1 MKGLRL
7 AAAILAVLMAFLL
20 CSCGKDKETID
31 EQLYE
36 EDLEPASSIVI
47 NEEEAEVLNEKVPVC
62 LYFGDEQKS
71 KLVKE
76 IRYLDIDEAKK
87 GVSTLASAIVKE
99 LISGPKAKGLTNV
112 LPEGVTLRAP
122 VTVEGRVATV
132 DLTREF
138 IDNHPGGKTME
149 ELSVYSIVNAL
160 TELKEI
166 ERVKI
171 IINGKQAKNFKGN
184 RTLDKEFPRNE
195 AVINKEVGMA
205 RPEDGGLVPVSAEE
219 PDPLT
224 GEEDPLE

>member
-7 AAAILAVLMAFLL
+7 TAAILAVLMALLL
-20 CSCGKDKETID
+20 CSCGKDKVTID
-31 EQLYE
+31 EQLTE
-36 EDLEPASSIVI
+36 DDLEPASSIVI
-47 NEEEAEVLNEKVPVC
+47 NEEEAAVLNEKVPVC
-62 LYFGDEQKS
+62 LYFGDEQKN

-87 GVSTLASAIVKE
+87 GVSALASAIVKE
-99 LISGPKAKGLTNV
+99 LISGPKAKGLTHV
-112 LPEGVTLRAP
+112 LPEGVSLRAP

-138 IDNHPGGKTME
+138 IDKHPGGKEME

-171 IINGKQAKNFKGN
+171 IINGKQAKNFKGSL
-184 RTLDKEFPRNE
+184 TLDKEFPRNE
-195 AVINKEVGMA
+195 AIINKEVGMA
-205 RPEDGGLVPVSAEE
+205 RPEDGGLVPVSGEE
-219 PDPLT
+219 ANSLVD
-224 GEEDPLE
+224 EEDPLE